1 MGYHLDHNGYNKVS
15 IISYAP
21 NEVSSHNDF
30 SKRSIYNPSS
40 VLERKKREEFTV
52 DLPEA
57 YLFFDTNQLGK
68 GTTVEFELKAK

>member
-1 MGYHLDHNGYNKVS
+1 MRQMKSLRTM
-15 IISYAP
+15 IFR
-21 NEVSSHNDF
+21 ND
-30 SKRSIYNPSS
+30 PSTIQVACS
-40 VLERKKREEFTV
+40 NVKREEFTV